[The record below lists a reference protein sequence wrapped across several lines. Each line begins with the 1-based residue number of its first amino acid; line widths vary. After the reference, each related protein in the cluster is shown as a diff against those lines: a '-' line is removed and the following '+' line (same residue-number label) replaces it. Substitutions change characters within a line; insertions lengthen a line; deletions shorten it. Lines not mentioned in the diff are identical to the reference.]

1 MHVED
6 MERKYFVWDWDW
18 DIMIKFL
25 VLCCPKSMIA
35 TVESEAEKFSEE
47 FSKEQHA
54 VFASQ
59 HPGGDISDDRN
70 GGYLFTTPVGKKVT
84 RVLDT
89 QQFPKYAELRKRI
102 LRAILGVGA
111 ESIIDRKI
119 HEGQG
124 NLRLKHTPPS
134 FRGG

>member
-1 MHVED
+1 MNAYSEFEDVLDLGMHVED

-35 TVESEAEKFSEE
+35 PVEAEAEKFSEE

-59 HPGGDISDDRN
+59 HPGGDIWDDRN

-89 QQFPKYAELRKRI
+89 QQFPK
-102 LRAILGVGA
+102 
-111 ESIIDRKI
+111 
-119 HEGQG
+119 
-124 NLRLKHTPPS
+124 
-134 FRGG
+134 